1 MERFYPA
8 RYTSPVRHM
17 TGTGERLPLYRHAAP
32 HRELLRRYRLY
43 TAQQNFRV
51 SVVLGAILLA
61 GAFVVNFLAIYIA
74 TNNASSS
81 VTDIILS
88 NIPVFEVDGFF
99 VYGTLIVGLWSAF
112 LVFANPKRIPFVFHA
127 LALFVIIR
135 SAFTVLTHLG
145 PPEVQYISDFG
156 ATITRSFFGA
166 DQFFSAHTG
175 MPFLGALV
183 FWHEKYIRYTF
194 LAASAFFAV
203 IVLLGHI
210 HYTIDVA
217 AAFFITYAIYHIA
230 LWLFP
235 KDYAMFLG
243 EEPQS

>member
-1 MERFYPA
+1 M
-8 RYTSPVRHM
+8 TS
-17 TGTGERLPLYRHAAP
+17 TGDNLPLHNHPAP
-32 HRELLRRYRLY
+32 HRELVRRYRQY

-51 SVVLGAILLA
+51 SVVVGALLLA
-61 GAFVVNFLAIYIA
+61 GAFYLNFLAIHIA

-88 NIPVFEVDGFF
+88 NIPVFEVDGLF
-99 VYGTLIVGLWSAF
+99 VYGTLVVGLWSAL
-112 LVFANPKRIPFVFHA
+112 LVFAHPKRIPFVFHA
-127 LALFVIIR
+127 LALFVVIR
-135 SAFTVLTHLG
+135 SVFTMLTHLG
-145 PPEVQYISDFG
+145 PPEVQYMTDFG

-183 FWHEKYIRYTF
+183 FWHEKYARYIF
-194 LAASAFFAV
+194 LTASAFFAV

-235 KDYAMFLG
+235 KDYAMFRG
-243 EEPQS
+243 EDALSSNGGK

>member
-1 MERFYPA
+1 MNDVIPSREGHTPLH
-8 RYTSPVRHM
+8 RHDK
-17 TGTGERLPLYRHAAP
+17 P
-32 HRELLRRYRLY
+32 HRELVRRYRLY
-43 TAQQNFRV
+43 AAQQNFRV
-51 SVVLGAILLA
+51 SVVLGAFFLVA
-61 GAFVVNFLAIYIA
+61 AFVVNFLAIYIA

-88 NIPVFEVDGFF
+88 NTPVFEVDGFF
-99 VYGTLIVGLWSAF
+99 VYGTLVVGLWSAL
-112 LVFANPKRIPFVFHA
+112 LVFAHPKRIPFAFHA
-127 LALFVIIR
+127 LALFVVIR

-145 PPEVQYISDFG
+145 PPEVQYMSDFG

-183 FWHEKYIRYTF
+183 FWHEKYVRYAM

-210 HYTIDVA
+210 HYTIDVV

-235 KDYAMFLG
+235 KDHAMFLG
-243 EEPQS
+243 EEPTL